1 MKERNEIMRFFGL
14 HPQNDVRRKF
24 AFTLAEG
31 ATHVGNSNNKC
42 KFAFTLAEGA
52 THVDNSNNKRRFAFT
67 LAEVLVTLGIIGVV
81 AVLTVPNIISS
92 YQKKV
97 YVAQLQKA
105 YNQLQQVFSLAMAED
120 EVEYLADTE
129 LMQSINGDYI
139 GASDDQ
145 SAFSSKL
152 GEYMKIQKAC
162 QPYDYDDGCHDI
174 YYTNLDQNYESSAG
188 ERSNRGGDLQVF
200 TKDGMVYYFH
210 MIEKNANLCSEEEIE
225 YAKQEGLASCSW
237 HAKNNWGILID
248 VNGKKGPNKFG
259 RDLFRFALDNRGQ
272 IYPYGSIATSGK
284 YFDWSVSNGGCAS
297 SGSYGF
303 DCGGRIMDQGWK
315 MDY

>member
-14 HPQNDVRRKF
+14 HPQNDVRR
-24 AFTLAEG
+24 
-31 ATHVGNSNNKC
+31 

-174 YYTNLDQNYESSAG
+174 MYHNLDGVNDETY
-188 ERSNRGGDLQVF
+188 RGGDLQIF
-200 TKDGMVYYFH
+200 TNDGMIYYFPH
-210 MIEKNANLCSEEEIE
+210 GLYKYPPIILSEESCEEIK
-225 YAKQEGLASCSW
+225 ADGGNACS
-237 HAKNNWGILID
+237 AYLFSGAGGMNVD
-248 VNGKKGPNKFG
+248 VNGKKGPNKYG
-259 RDLFRFALDNRGQ
+259 RDLFRFSLDDRGQ
-272 IYPYGSIATSGK
+272 VYLGGAVALFGVSHSYLREGESAIGLNENPCNSGPAYGT
-284 YFDWSVSNGGCAS
+284 GCAAK
-297 SGSYGF
+297 
-303 DCGGRIMDQGWK
+303 IMDDGWV

>member
-31 ATHVGNSNNKC
+31 ATHVGNSK
-42 KFAFTLAEGA
+42 
-52 THVDNSNNKRRFAFT
+52 NKRKFAFT

-81 AVLTVPNIISS
+81 AVLTVPNVISS

-129 LMQSINGDYI
+129 LMQSINGVFI
-139 GASDDQ
+139 GESLDQ

-152 GEYMKIQKAC
+152 GEYMKMQKVC
-162 QPYDYDDGCHDI
+162 QPLDFNDGCHDI
-174 YYTNLDQNYESSAG
+174 MYDSFDFVAKT
-188 ERSNRGGDLQVF
+188 NRGGDLQVF
-200 TKDGMVYYFH
+200 TKDGMIFFFH
-210 MIEKNANLCSEEEIE
+210 SRFAKIPYVLSEELCSQIKADGGTFCISHTEPM
-225 YAKQEGLASCSW
+225 AMADAGLE
-237 HAKNNWGILID
+237 ID
-248 VNGKKGPNKFG
+248 VNGKKKPNKYG
-259 RDLFRFALDNRGQ
+259 RDLFRFHVDDKGQ
-272 IYPYGSIATSGK
+272 VYPHGSPIILGVNQS
-284 YFDWSVSNGGCAS
+284 YLGGYTADMQCGMA
-297 SGSYGF
+297 GSYGIH
-303 DCGGRIMDQGWK
+303 CAAKIMDDGWK